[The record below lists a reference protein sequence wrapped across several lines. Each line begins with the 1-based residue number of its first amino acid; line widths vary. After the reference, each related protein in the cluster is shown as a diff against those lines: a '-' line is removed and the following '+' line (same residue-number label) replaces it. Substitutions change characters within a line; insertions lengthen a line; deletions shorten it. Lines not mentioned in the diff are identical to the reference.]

1 MSKKVLIM
9 SASTG
14 GGHNRAARAIKEEL
28 TNKNI
33 DGEPIECE
41 IVDSLKLVNTTMDKI
56 ISRGYEKS
64 AIYTPKAYGSVYRL
78 SETSLISKN
87 EFKDNLLTSFMAR
100 KFKKLL
106 NTTKPD
112 LIIGTHPFPMI
123 ALSNLKKNTYVEE
136 LPYTLS
142 DPFHKYYQD
151 LKVPPMMS
159 VLTDYTTHST
169 WIQNELDYYIVG
181 HEYVRELLVYEGV
194 DSNKIKAFGI
204 PVEKSFLSNRDK
216 DTVLSELGLS
226 PSKLTVLLMG
236 GSFGAGNIKET
247 LTELL
252 DIDRD
257 FQILVI
263 TGRNENLKEKI
274 EKKLYSY
281 SGEKNVKVLGF
292 TDKMND
298 ILASIDVL
306 ITKPGGLTTTEA
318 LLKDVPMIIPYY
330 IPGQEEENLDFLS
343 NCGAALRTTKK
354 YTLSVLLKVLIDDP
368 SRLDILKKNIKSI
381 RKFNSAQNIANLVVN
396 ILSNEED
403 TDPYYGPQK

>member
-28 TNKNI
+28 EQKTI
-33 DGEPIECE
+33 DGFNIQCE
-41 IVDSLKLVNTTMDKI
+41 IVDSLKLVNNTMDKI

-64 AIYTPKAYGSVYRL
+64 AIYTPKAYGSVYRF
-78 SETSLISKN
+78 SETSLVSKN
-87 EFKDNLLTSFMAR
+87 EFKGNLLTSLMAK

-106 NTTKPD
+106 NDSKPD

-123 ALSNLKKNTYVEE
+123 ALSTLKKH
-136 LPYTLS
+136 S
-142 DPFHKYYQD
+142 DGGYDHGLHLGD
-151 LKVPPMMS
+151 HHDTIDVPPMIS

-169 WIQNELDYYIVG
+169 WIQNEIDYYIVG
-181 HEYVRELLVYEGV
+181 HEYVKELLAYEGV
-194 DSNKIKAFGI
+194 DTEKIKPFGI
-204 PVEKSFLSNRDK
+204 PVEKSFLSNREK
-216 DTVLSELGLS
+216 EEVLNELGLS
-226 PSKLTVLLMG
+226 SDKLTVLLMG

-247 LTELL
+247 LEELL

-263 TGRNENLKEKI
+263 TGRNESLKEKL
-274 EKKLYSY
+274 EKKLATHNHN
-281 SGEKNVKVLGF
+281 KNICVLGY
-292 TDKMND
+292 TNKMND

-318 LLKDVPMIIPYY
+318 LLKDVPMIVPYY

-354 YTLSVLLKVLIDDP
+354 YSLSVLLKVLIDDP
-368 SRLDILKKNIKSI
+368 SRLDMLKKNIKSI
-381 RKFNSAQNIANLVVN
+381 RKFNSSQNIANLVEDVL
-396 ILSNEED
+396 LSMN
-403 TDPYYGPQK
+403 